1 MASIEKSVS
10 EAILAVIRARRTAPS
25 ARSDS
30 GVSSSMASAR
40 VREAQLSD
48 FKAVTELKMRWGLV
62 PDSLENWERLW
73 IHNPAS
79 RRMPSAR
86 PIGWVLEAERKVVG
100 YLGNISSLYRFSDK
114 TLTAVTGSGF
124 VVEPAFRAVSLSL
137 VAAYYRQKD
146 VDLYLTTTAI
156 EAVGKVARAFKS
168 DPLPQEDYE
177 TVLFWVLRPYPFAQE
192 LMRKLQVKP
201 GFSSVFSG
209 LISVAMASDKIVRRR
224 KPTGSAKSLEVCEI
238 GVLEIGD
245 EFGELWFEK
254 LAEGTRLLA
263 DRTAATLRWHFET
276 PGDRG
281 TTRVLCC
288 REKGR
293 LFGYLVIRDDPGRL
307 SGLRRSLIADILVRQ
322 DDPEILKALIVAAYE
337 HAQYAGSHILEVQ
350 GFPGNVRRVCSQW
363 NPYRRKYPACPFYY
377 KAADPT
383 LHKVLASSG
392 VWYASPYDGDATLMP
407 YLDGTTRDAENF
419 PRETKTVQTLCAS
432 ALDSRS
438 DGKI

>member
-1 MASIEKSVS
+1 MASIEKRVS

-30 GVSSSMASAR
+30 PVGSSIRSAR

-48 FKAVTELKMRWGLV
+48 YKAVTELKTRWGLI
-62 PDSLENWERLW
+62 PDSFENWERLW

-79 RRMPSAR
+79 QQMQRSR

-100 YLGNISSLYRFSDK
+100 YLGNISLLYRFGDK
-114 TLTAVTGSGF
+114 TLTAVTGSGL
-124 VVEPAFRAVSLSL
+124 VVEPAFRAVSMSL
-137 VAAYYRQKD
+137 IAAYYRQKD

-177 TVLFWVLRPYPFAQE
+177 TVLFWVLRPYAFAQA

-201 GFSSVFSG
+201 AFSSVFSG
-209 LISVAMASDKIVRRR
+209 LISVAMATDKIARRR
-224 KPTGSAKSLEVCEI
+224 RPTGSAKSLEVCEI
-238 GVLEIGD
+238 GVPEIGD
-245 EFGELWFEK
+245 EFGEFWLEK
-254 LAEGTRLLA
+254 LTEGTRLFA

-281 TTRVLCC
+281 TTRALCC

-293 LFGYLVIRDDPGRL
+293 LLGYLVIRDDPGYL

-322 DDPEILKALIVAAYE
+322 DDPEILKALMVAAYQ
-337 HAQYAGSHILEVQ
+337 HAQRAGSHVLEVL
-350 GFPGNVRRVCSQW
+350 GFPVNVRRVCSQW

-377 KAADPT
+377 KAADPS

-407 YLDGTTRDAENF
+407 YLDGTTGDAENL
-419 PRETKTVQTLCAS
+419 PRETNNSPDRLGWCS
-432 ALDSRS
+432 
-438 DGKI
+438 